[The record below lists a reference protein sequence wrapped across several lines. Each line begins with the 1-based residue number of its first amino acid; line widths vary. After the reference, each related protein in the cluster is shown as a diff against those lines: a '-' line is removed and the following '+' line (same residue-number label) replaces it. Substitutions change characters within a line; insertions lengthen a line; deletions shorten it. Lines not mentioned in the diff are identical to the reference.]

1 MTPEEIMKR
10 TFSRSGRASWRM
22 SNTFVLDVR
31 KLRGKEDENMVAG
44 ETCGSLKK
52 QGWLPLSKM
61 ATKMATKSKNYAS
74 RGTWVA

>member
-1 MTPEEIMKR
+1 
-10 TFSRSGRASWRM
+10 M

-31 KLRGKEDENMVAG
+31 KLRGKEDKNMVAG
-44 ETCGSLKK
+44 ETSGSLKK

-61 ATKMATKSKNYAS
+61 ATKSKNYAS